1 MIDISAY
8 IPIIV
13 SNLTFSEYIFWFIF
27 PNLFLHLSS
36 SKLSFPHYNYQ
47 SKAKKYK
54 LSYILVKAIYIYY
67 IFYLLYI
74 YYIYIY
80 FNLSYIFHSFFL
92 SVIMALP
99 QVVKSK
105 HNLWEMENTEYN
117 PGSITQ
123 QFCDLEQLF
132 YSFWEL
138 CFYFVKSKFSKR
150 MVCWE
155 N

>member
-54 LSYILVKAIYIYY
+54 LSYILVKAIYI
-67 IFYLLYI
+67 FF
-74 YYIYIY
+74 

-92 SVIMALP
+92 SVIMVLP

-132 YSFWEL
+132 YPFWEF

-150 MVCWE
+150 MVCRE